1 MPIVSVIVPC
11 YNEERTIRLLLN
23 ALYQQTYP
31 RQDLEVVIADGL
43 SHDRTLQEIN
53 QFRKEFPDMVV
64 KVVDNHKRT
73 IPSGLN
79 QAIGAAS
86 GNTLIRLD
94 AHSMPSSDYVSRCV
108 QALDKGLGENVGGVW
123 DIRPAGVGWVARSI
137 AAAAAHPL
145 AVGDAH
151 YRFSGKARPVDTVPF
166 GAFRRELVERL
177 GGFDES
183 LLTNEDYEFNVRVR
197 LGGGIVYLDP
207 EIRSVYFARANLLAL
222 ARQYW
227 RYGYW
232 KARMLQRFPGS
243 LRWRQAIPPLFLLC
257 LAGLTV
263 TAPWAATARFLLAGL
278 LLVYASLLLIAA
290 GGLAWKKRDWA
301 LLIGVPLS
309 ISAMHFSWGAAFL
322 WSMLSSRLRTPVFQ
336 H

>member
-31 RQDLEVVIADGL
+31 RQHLEVVIADGL
-43 SHDRTLQEIN
+43 SHDRTLQEID
-53 QFRKEFPDMVV
+53 QFTEEYPEMIV
-64 KVVDNHKRT
+64 KVVDNHERT

-86 GNTLIRLD
+86 GDYIIRLD
-94 AHSMPSSDYVSRCV
+94 AHSMPNPDYVSRCV
-108 QALDKGLGENVGGVW
+108 QALDNGLGENVGGVW
-123 DIRPAGVGWVARSI
+123 DIRPAGGGWIARSI

-151 YRFSGKARPVDTVPF
+151 YRFGGKARSVDTVPF

-207 EIRSVYFARANLLAL
+207 AIRSVYFARANLNAL

-243 LRWRQAIPPLFLLC
+243 LRWRQAIPPLFLIC
-257 LAGLTV
+257 LTSLTA
-263 TAPWAATARFLLAGL
+263 TAPWITTARFLLAVL
-278 LLVYASLLLIAA
+278 LLVYVSLLLITAV
-290 GGLAWKKRDWA
+290 GLAWKKRDWA
-301 LLIGVPLS
+301 LLIGAPLS
-309 ISAMHFSWGAAFL
+309 IAAMHFSWGAAFL
-322 WSMLSSRLRTPVFQ
+322 WSSLSSRLRKPVFQ